1 MVDKFMLM
9 EVDEANI
16 SWERQRMSDG
26 AGLNIIVRLAE
37 VNLKQRTGIAHHR

>member
-1 MVDKFMLM
+1 MVDKFMFM
-9 EVDEANI
+9 EVDEAKI

-26 AGLNIIVRLAE
+26 ASLNIIVQLTE